1 MDLKGKKVLDTDCTG
16 ENCDSQEY
24 NKAGNVLGVAA
35 SKNNKMLYFQSKT
48 AIKKKEMEREV
59 QKKTIQQQLGINFT
73 AGIRIGD
80 VV

>member
-16 ENCDSQEY
+16 ENCESQEY

-59 QKKTIQQQLGINFT
+59 QKKKKHSAA
-73 AGIRIGD
+73 AGHQFHCWDQDR
-80 VV
+80 

>member
-1 MDLKGKKVLDTDCTG
+1 M
-16 ENCDSQEY
+16 
-24 NKAGNVLGVAA
+24 GVAA

-59 QKKTIQQQLGINFT
+59 QKKKNIQQQLGINFT